1 MSRPSS
7 VSTTHLPI
15 APTIP
20 PALHQL
26 ANPAPALIDAQL
38 PGYLLPPVLHLL
50 RQSST
55 HVVRKRRAQEE
66 ELRSEGLL
74 PPRTQIEDE
83 ETVIEEELAKRI
95 ERIGLMAGGLI
106 AEKLTLA
113 RPPLASHLDIIK
125 FVCKELFLY
134 VYSKQID
141 NLRTNHRG
149 VYVLQSHS
157 FPPLA
162 GLSSYRGAAADM
174 ETAKTHLLFPQALL
188 QGALTRLGMHSVVTA
203 ESSGLPQCTFQI
215 RTTKATATT
224 PSVAGT
230 PNPSAGLTARGHP
243 GAVST
248 DGPAS
253 VAMSTG
259 GSASTGLGIG
269 GN

>member
-7 VSTTHLPI
+7 VAASHPPI

-20 PALHQL
+20 PALHLL
-26 ANPAPALIDAQL
+26 ANPPPTLLDAHL
-38 PGYLLPPVLHLL
+38 PNYLLPPALDLL
-50 RQSST
+50 RQSSAY
-55 HVVRKRRAQEE
+55 VVRKRRAQEE

-74 PPRTQIEDE
+74 PPRPGRGDVDEDAM
-83 ETVIEEELAKRI
+83 VEEELGKRI
-95 ERIGLMAGGLI
+95 ERIGLMVGGLI

-125 FVCKELFLY
+125 FICKELFLY
-134 VYSKQID
+134 VYSRQID

-149 VYVLQSHS
+149 VYVLQSHA

-174 ETAKTHLLFPQALL
+174 EIAKTHLLFPQALV
-188 QGALTRLGMHSVVTA
+188 QGALTRLGMSSIVTA

-215 RTTKATATT
+215 RMIKSTHPTT

-230 PNPSAGLTARGHP
+230 PNPSTGLTARGHSAA
-243 GAVST
+243 GA
-248 DGPAS
+248 GS
-253 VAMSTG
+253 VAMSAG

-269 GN
+269 S